1 MCIIRMLMDKAETI
15 PRCASN
21 LGPGD
26 YASKSHRPELLCLR
40 RLIENLPS
48 LSFHYLRG
56 TLGFPD
62 SSVGKESAC
71 NAGYPSSIPGPGRS
85 SGEGIGYPLQYYCL
99 ENPMDRRAWWV
110 TVHGVTHN

>member
-56 TLGFPD
+56 TLGFPCG
-62 SSVGKESAC
+62 SAGKESAC
-71 NAGYPSSIPGPGRS
+71 NVGDLGSIPGLETSP
-85 SGEGIGYPLQYYCL
+85 GEGKGYPL
-99 ENPMDRRAWWV
+99 
-110 TVHGVTHN
+110 